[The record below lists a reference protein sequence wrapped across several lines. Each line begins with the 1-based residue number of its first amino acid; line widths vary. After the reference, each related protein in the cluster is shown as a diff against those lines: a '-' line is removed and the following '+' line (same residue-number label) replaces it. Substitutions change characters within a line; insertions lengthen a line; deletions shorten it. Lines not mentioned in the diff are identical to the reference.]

1 MEGRILGEIN
11 LGKETYMR
19 PPEPQTVTDTKLKR
33 IAWISRQDAKKEFN
47 NLMHLFNVDSLR
59 QCFDE
64 LDGKKA

>member
-1 MEGRILGEIN
+1 MEGRILGEID

-47 NLMHLFNVDSLR
+47 NLMHLFNVDS
-59 QCFDE
+59 
-64 LDGKKA
+64 